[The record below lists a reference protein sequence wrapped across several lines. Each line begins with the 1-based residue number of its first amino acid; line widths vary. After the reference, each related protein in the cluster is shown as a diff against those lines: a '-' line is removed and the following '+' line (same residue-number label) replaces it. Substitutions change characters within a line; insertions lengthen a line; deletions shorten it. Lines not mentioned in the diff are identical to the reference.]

1 MSSARASAY
10 ALSHMPNDEGI
21 ATCMWVYPGM
31 STSLYSSAFEIS
43 TSNSARTLCCNA
55 TSALRENSFMSTIT

>member
-1 MSSARASAY
+1 
-10 ALSHMPNDEGI
+10 MPNDEGI